1 MKWRRRTPQP
11 PHPPAPHPSSLYG
24 QPTAQQEAA
33 YRQAAAQQQPQG
45 GARPQAQHPA
55 PMQPHPQAAAPRDAG
70 YRQSADQA
78 QDGAQAQAPH
88 SQAGPPAQAAAQP
101 QAPYR
106 QAAAPPQA
114 QRPAAMQ
121 PHAAAQPEAA
131 FHQAAAQAQTQ
142 YPTAMQT
149 QAQQRVP
156 QPQAQAPARQQ
167 AAAPQQAAAGAQA
180 ASGPA
185 GVADP
190 DVWPELCERF
200 CLQFL
205 VLAEKMRPAMDL
217 LERQEEDPDRLE
229 ALYEID
235 HGVTRMRRAAR
246 DLRVLAGR
254 DGEEASGAD
263 TSLLDV
269 IRMAESSIEQYRH
282 VTILRVVELA
292 VPAYAAED
300 LASLVAA
307 LLDNATRYSPSR
319 VTVSA
324 HLLDNGAVMLRI
336 EDAGIGMSAAQ
347 LDGLNTALAGPVPPM
362 TDETSRQTGFPVV
375 HRLARRHGIGVRL
388 AGRTGGTVAMVT
400 VPPSL
405 LCEIPPDEPHTVGAG
420 EMPSGMAHLA
430 MARRVE
436 RPAGARPERS
446 EGRPARPAASGDPDL
461 GGLPRRE
468 RASLRPV
475 AAPAPDTPSG
485 TGAGTDADTDTDADT
500 GSGGGSSF
508 AADLDAFT
516 AGARL
521 ADPAPEAEA
530 ASHDPEEGRQ

>member
-1 MKWRRRTPQP
+1 MSVGT
-11 PHPPAPHPSSLYG
+11 
-24 QPTAQQEAA
+24 
-33 YRQAAAQQQPQG
+33 
-45 GARPQAQHPA
+45 
-55 PMQPHPQAAAPRDAG
+55 
-70 YRQSADQA
+70 
-78 QDGAQAQAPH
+78 
-88 SQAGPPAQAAAQP
+88 
-101 QAPYR
+101 
-106 QAAAPPQA
+106 
-114 QRPAAMQ
+114 
-121 PHAAAQPEAA
+121 
-131 FHQAAAQAQTQ
+131 
-142 YPTAMQT
+142 
-149 QAQQRVP
+149 V
-156 QPQAQAPARQQ
+156 
-167 AAAPQQAAAGAQA
+167 
-180 ASGPA
+180 
-185 GVADP
+185 DP

-254 DGEEASGAD
+254 DAEEASGAD

-269 IRMAESSIEQYRH
+269 VRMAESSIEQYRH
-282 VTILRVVELA
+282 VSILRVVELA

-324 HLLDNGAVMLRI
+324 HLLGDGAVMLRI
-336 EDAGIGMSAAQ
+336 EDSGIGMSPSQ
-347 LDGLNTALAGPVPPM
+347 LEGLNKALAGPVPPI

-400 VPPSL
+400 IPPSM
-405 LCEIPPDEPHTVGAG
+405 LCEIPPDEPHTVGTG
-420 EMPSGMAHLA
+420 EMPPAMAHLA
-430 MARRVE
+430 MARRGE
-436 RPAGARPERS
+436 RPAGAPAGAPAERPAAVERPAFA
-446 EGRPARPAASGDPDL
+446 ERPARPAAASPAGRPAPVRAAGGEPDL

-475 AAPAPDTPSG
+475 AAPPPDPPPAADAAP
-485 TGAGTDADTDTDADT
+485 
-500 GSGGGSSF
+500 GSSF
-508 AADLDAFT
+508 ADDLAAFT
-516 AGARL
+516 AGTHLPDAAADAAEAPADAARTE
-521 ADPAPEAEA
+521 APDAPEAPKA
-530 ASHDPEEGRQ
+530 AHDLEEGRQ

>member
-1 MKWRRRTPQP
+1 M
-11 PHPPAPHPSSLYG
+11 
-24 QPTAQQEAA
+24 
-33 YRQAAAQQQPQG
+33 
-45 GARPQAQHPA
+45 
-55 PMQPHPQAAAPRDAG
+55 
-70 YRQSADQA
+70 
-78 QDGAQAQAPH
+78 
-88 SQAGPPAQAAAQP
+88 AAQP
-101 QAPYR
+101 Q
-106 QAAAPPQA
+106 QQ
-114 QRPAAMQ
+114 QRPS
-121 PHAAAQPEAA
+121 
-131 FHQAAAQAQTQ
+131 
-142 YPTAMQT
+142 
-149 QAQQRVP
+149 VP
-156 QPQAQAPARQQ
+156 VPM
-167 AAAPQQAAAGAQA
+167 
-180 ASGPA
+180 PA
-185 GVADP
+185 GTADP

-254 DGEEASGAD
+254 DAEEASGAD

-269 IRMAESSIEQYRH
+269 VRMAESSIEQYRH
-282 VTILRVVELA
+282 VSILRVVELA

-324 HLLDNGAVMLRI
+324 HLLADGAVMLRI
-336 EDAGIGMSAAQ
+336 EDSGIGMSPSQ
-347 LDGLNTALAGPVPPM
+347 LEGLNKALAGPVPPM

-400 VPPSL
+400 IPPSL
-405 LCEIPPDEPHTVGAG
+405 LCEIPQDEPHTVGTG
-420 EMPSGMAHLA
+420 EMPPAMAHLA
-430 MARRVE
+430 MARRGE
-436 RPAGARPERS
+436 RPAGAAAE
-446 EGRPARPAASGDPDL
+446 RPAAVGRPGPAERPAAVQRRAAVERPRSAAASPAERPAAFREAGGEPDL

-475 AAPAPDTPSG
+475 ASPPPDPPPADAPA
-485 TGAGTDADTDTDADT
+485 ADAAP
-500 GSGGGSSF
+500 GSSF
-508 AADLDAFT
+508 ADDLAAFT
-516 AGARL
+516 AGTRL
-521 ADPAPEAEA
+521 PDAPAEA
-530 ASHDPEEGRQ
+530 AAPDDAPAPADESAPGDAAPGEAADAPDEAPKAAHDLEEGRQ

>member
-1 MKWRRRTPQP
+1 
-11 PHPPAPHPSSLYG
+11 
-24 QPTAQQEAA
+24 
-33 YRQAAAQQQPQG
+33 
-45 GARPQAQHPA
+45 
-55 PMQPHPQAAAPRDAG
+55 MQPHTAAQPEAVF
-70 YRQSADQA
+70 
-78 QDGAQAQAPH
+78 H
-88 SQAGPPAQAAAQP
+88 QAAAQP
-101 QAPYR
+101 Q
-106 QAAAPPQA
+106 
-114 QRPAAMQ
+114 
-121 PHAAAQPEAA
+121 
-131 FHQAAAQAQTQ
+131 TQ
-142 YPTAMQT
+142 YPASMQP
-149 QAQQRVP
+149 QAQQRA
-156 QPQAQAPARQQ
+156 QQAPAQQQ
-167 AAAPQQAAAGAQA
+167 AAGQGRQAAAGAQA
-180 ASGPA
+180 APGPA

-190 DVWPELCERF
+190 DVWPDLCERF

-336 EDAGIGMSAAQ
+336 EDAGIGMSATQ

-400 VPPSL
+400 VPPAL

-436 RPAGARPERS
+436 RPSGGPAERS
-446 EGRPARPAASGDPDL
+446 EGRPARPAAGGDPDL

-475 AAPAPDTPSG
+475 AAPAPDAPSDTDTDTG
-485 TGAGTDADTDTDADT
+485 TGAGTDTGADA

-521 ADPAPEAEA
+521 ADPAPEADPAPGAEA

>member
-1 MKWRRRTPQP
+1 MGVPQA
-11 PHPPAPHPSSLYG
+11 PA
-24 QPTAQQEAA
+24 A
-33 YRQAAAQQQPQG
+33 
-45 GARPQAQHPA
+45 PQAQP
-55 PMQPHPQAAAPRDAG
+55 PSQPRM
-70 YRQSADQA
+70 R
-78 QDGAQAQAPH
+78 
-88 SQAGPPAQAAAQP
+88 PPAQPPAQPQTGMPVAAQP
-101 QAPYR
+101 QAP
-106 QAAAPPQA
+106 A
-114 QRPAAMQ
+114 
-121 PHAAAQPEAA
+121 
-131 FHQAAAQAQTQ
+131 
-142 YPTAMQT
+142 
-149 QAQQRVP
+149 RVP
-156 QPQAQAPARQQ
+156 
-167 AAAPQQAAAGAQA
+167 
-180 ASGPA
+180 
-185 GVADP
+185 ADP
-190 DVWPELCERF
+190 DVWPDLCERF

-254 DGEEASGAD
+254 DAEEASGAD

-269 IRMAESSIEQYRH
+269 VRMAESSIEQYRH
-282 VTILRVVELA
+282 VSILRVVELA

-324 HLLDNGAVMLRI
+324 HLLNDGAVMLRI
-336 EDAGIGMSAAQ
+336 EDSGIGMSPTQ
-347 LDGLNTALAGPVPPM
+347 LDGLNKALAGPVPPM

-400 VPPSL
+400 IPPSL
-405 LCEIPPDEPHTVGAG
+405 LCEIPADEPRTAGSG
-420 EMPSGMAHLA
+420 EMPPGMAHLA
-430 MARRVE
+430 MAR
-436 RPAGARPERS
+436 PAGAAPERAAPAP
-446 EGRPARPAASGDPDL
+446 ERPARPAAARPARVRDAGGEPDL

-475 AAPAPDTPSG
+475 APPAPDGPPATAPPS
-485 TGAGTDADTDTDADT
+485 DAPDAEA
-500 GSGGGSSF
+500 GSSF

-521 ADPAPEAEA
+521 PGAAPAEPAEPAEAPEAA
-530 ASHDPEEGRQ
+530 HDLEEGRQ

>member
-1 MKWRRRTPQP
+1 MKWPWRTRR
-11 PHPPAPHPSSLYG
+11 AV
-24 QPTAQQEAA
+24 
-33 YRQAAAQQQPQG
+33 
-45 GARPQAQHPA
+45 
-55 PMQPHPQAAAPRDAG
+55 
-70 YRQSADQA
+70 
-78 QDGAQAQAPH
+78 
-88 SQAGPPAQAAAQP
+88 
-101 QAPYR
+101 
-106 QAAAPPQA
+106 PPQ
-114 QRPAAMQ
+114 RP
-121 PHAAAQPEAA
+121 
-131 FHQAAAQAQTQ
+131 
-142 YPTAMQT
+142 
-149 QAQQRVP
+149 VP
-156 QPQAQAPARQQ
+156 QPQAFPQAQPQSAPQAQGVPQPHPQMRPPAQVPAQPQMGMPVAAQPQVQTRAPARITT
-167 AAAPQQAAAGAQA
+167 
-180 ASGPA
+180 
-185 GVADP
+185 DP
-190 DVWPELCERF
+190 DVWPDLCERF

-217 LERQEEDPDRLE
+217 LEEQEEDPDRLE

-254 DGEEASGAD
+254 DAEEASGAD

-269 IRMAESSIEQYRH
+269 VRMAESSIEQYQH
-282 VTILRVVELA
+282 VSILRVVELA

-324 HLLDNGAVMLRI
+324 HLLADGAVMLRI
-336 EDAGIGMSAAQ
+336 EDSGIGMSPSQ
-347 LDGLNTALAGPVPPM
+347 LDGLNKALAGPVPPM

-400 VPPSL
+400 IPPSL
-405 LCEIPPDEPHTVGAG
+405 LCEIPADEPHTNGTG
-420 EMPSGMAHLA
+420 EMPPGMAHLA

-436 RPAGARPERS
+436 RPGGAAPERPVP
-446 EGRPARPAASGDPDL
+446 EFAGPERAVPAERPAVPAAVRRPAVREAGREPDL

-475 AAPAPDTPSG
+475 APPAPDTPPAPSAPPASDAAD
-485 TGAGTDADTDTDADT
+485 AG
-500 GSGGGSSF
+500 SGSSF

-516 AGARL
+516 AGASL
-521 ADPAPEAEA
+521 PGPGTAGTDEPSKAPEAA
-530 ASHDPEEGRQ
+530 HDLEEGRQ

>member
-1 MKWRRRTPQP
+1 MQRPTQPQP
-11 PHPPAPHPSSLYG
+11 QVPP
-24 QPTAQQEAA
+24 
-33 YRQAAAQQQPQG
+33 
-45 GARPQAQHPA
+45 
-55 PMQPHPQAAAPRDAG
+55 
-70 YRQSADQA
+70 
-78 QDGAQAQAPH
+78 
-88 SQAGPPAQAAAQP
+88 AAQP
-101 QAPYR
+101 QAP
-106 QAAAPPQA
+106 
-114 QRPAAMQ
+114 M
-121 PHAAAQPEAA
+121 AAQP
-131 FHQAAAQAQTQ
+131 Q
-142 YPTAMQT
+142 
-149 QAQQRVP
+149 QQRPSVP
-156 QPQAQAPARQQ
+156 VPM
-167 AAAPQQAAAGAQA
+167 
-180 ASGPA
+180 PA
-185 GVADP
+185 GTADP

-254 DGEEASGAD
+254 DAEEASGAD

-269 IRMAESSIEQYRH
+269 VRMAESSIEQYRH
-282 VTILRVVELA
+282 VSILRVVELA

-324 HLLDNGAVMLRI
+324 HLLADGAVMLRI
-336 EDAGIGMSAAQ
+336 EDSGIGMSPSQ
-347 LDGLNTALAGPVPPM
+347 LEGLNKALAGPVPPM

-400 VPPSL
+400 IPPSL
-405 LCEIPPDEPHTVGAG
+405 LCEIPQDEPHTVGTG
-420 EMPSGMAHLA
+420 EMPPAMAHLA
-430 MARRVE
+430 MARRGE
-436 RPAGARPERS
+436 RPAGAAAE
-446 EGRPARPAASGDPDL
+446 RPAAVGRPGPAERPAAVQRRAAVERPRSAAASPAERPAAFREAGGEPDL

-475 AAPAPDTPSG
+475 VNDT
-485 TGAGTDADTDTDADT
+485 T
-500 GSGGGSSF
+500 
-508 AADLDAFT
+508 L
-516 AGARL
+516 
-521 ADPAPEAEA
+521 
-530 ASHDPEEGRQ
+530 